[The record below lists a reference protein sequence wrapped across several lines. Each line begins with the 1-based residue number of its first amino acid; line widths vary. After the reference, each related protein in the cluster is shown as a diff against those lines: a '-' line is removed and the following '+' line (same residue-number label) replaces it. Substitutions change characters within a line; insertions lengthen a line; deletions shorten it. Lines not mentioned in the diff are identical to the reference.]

1 MRQNFRSRLRLAGA
15 VLCLMALGACDTAS
29 GLRDVTLEG
38 ELYYRE
44 RIALPPDAVAAV
56 VLADVSRADM
66 PAQTVASDVIPT
78 AGRQVPIPFTLRYP
92 STATEA
98 QNRYVLRA
106 SIRDARGQLLWTT
119 DTVYPLADAM
129 TTPPRLLL
137 VQARPD
143 EAAVATPTEA
153 GTVPERS
160 LRAGETFVY
169 DCQDPRGGDFQI
181 TLRNGPGEAALWLPQ
196 RFEPVYRV
204 LGQVVSASGAKYQEG
219 DVVVWTKGDTALL
232 EIDGETYRDCVH
244 NPHKSV
250 WEGARLSGIDFRAVG
265 NEPGW
270 LLEIRDRRKLRFV
283 YNYGEQ
289 EVSLAASAPVEEHAT
304 AQTLYNAR
312 DAKHE
317 LRVIL
322 QALPCQDDMSGEQFS
337 TTVTVDL
344 DGQRYRGCGRSLH

>member
-1 MRQNFRSRLRLAGA
+1 MRLAGA
-15 VLCLMALGACDTAS
+15 VLGLMALSACDTAP
-29 GLRDVTLEG
+29 GPGDAALEG

-44 RIALPPDAVAAV
+44 RIALPPDSVATV

-66 PAQTVASDVIPT
+66 PAEIIASDVIPT
-78 AGRQVPIPFTLRYP
+78 AGRQVPIPFALRYP
-92 STATEA
+92 SAAIEA

-129 TTPPRLLL
+129 AAPPRLLL

-143 EAAVATPTEA
+143 EVADAGAISDAAP
-153 GTVPERS
+153 PERS

-169 DCQDPRGGDFQI
+169 DCRDPRGGDFAI

-204 LGQVVSASGAKYQEG
+204 LGQVVSASGAKYQDG
-219 DVVVWTKGDTALL
+219 DVVVWTKGDIALL
-232 EIDGETYRDCVH
+232 EIDGETYRDCAL
-244 NPHKSV
+244 NPYKSV
-250 WEGARLSGIDFRAVG
+250 WEGAKLSGIDFRAVG

-270 LLEIRDRRKLRFV
+270 LLEIRDGRKLRFV
-283 YNYGEQ
+283 YNYGER
-289 EVSLAASAPVEEHAT
+289 EVSLPAPAPVEEHAT
-304 AQTLYNAR
+304 AQTLYTAR
-312 DAKHE
+312 DAEHE
-317 LRVIL
+317 LRIIL
-322 QALPCQDDMSGEQFS
+322 QALPCQDAMSGEQFS
-337 TTVTVDL
+337 TTVTVYL